1 VEKSELEN
9 TRSNELRNMSPDTK
23 PSNNPYGHGSFERE
37 DLSASGVLYFIAGV
51 GALGLLSL
59 LLVVGL
65 YKLLDTRAGKEQ
77 PAVSPLETNVPKDT
91 RNLAEGYK
99 DYLKDNFP
107 APRLEIDERTEL
119 NDDRIAEEEK
129 LSSYGY
135 VDDNHV
141 TVRIPIERAMDLI
154 AQRGLPVRSQA
165 AAPNAETHDAT
176 PPKAKAKKGSSK

>member
-1 VEKSELEN
+1 
-9 TRSNELRNMSPDTK
+9 MSSDAK

-37 DLSASGVLYFIAGV
+37 DLSAAGVLYYIAGV
-51 GALGLLSL
+51 GALC
-59 LLVVGL
+59 LVAFLVAFGF
-65 YKLLDTRAGKEQ
+65 YKLLDERAEKAQ
-77 PAVSPLETNVPKDT
+77 PEVSPLATNVPKDT

-119 NDDRIAEEEK
+119 NDDRMAEEEK
-129 LSSYGY
+129 LNSYGY

-141 TVRIPIERAMDLI
+141 TVRIPIGRAMDLI

-165 AAPNAETHDAT
+165 AGQSAETHDAV
-176 PPKAKAKKGSSK
+176 KAKAKSKKGSSK

>member
-1 VEKSELEN
+1 VEQFELEN
-9 TRSNELRNMSPDTK
+9 TSGEIMSTDGK
-23 PSNNPYGHGSFERE
+23 PANNPYGHGGFEHE

-51 GALGLLSL
+51 AALCIVALLMI
-59 LLVVGL
+59 VGF
-65 YKLLDTRAGKEQ
+65 YKVLNERARKEQ
-77 PAVSPLETNVPKDT
+77 PAVSPLATNVPKDT
-91 RNLAEGYK
+91 RDLPEGYK
-99 DYLKDNFP
+99 AYLKDNFP

-129 LSSYGY
+129 LNSYGY

-165 AAPNAETHDAT
+165 AAPGAETHDTAK
-176 PPKAKAKKGSSK
+176 PKAKTKTKKGSSQ

>member
-1 VEKSELEN
+1 MG
-9 TRSNELRNMSPDTK
+9 TDTK

-51 GALGLLSL
+51 GVLGLLSL
-59 LLVVGL
+59 LVVVGL
-65 YKLLDTRAGKEQ
+65 YKFLDTRSGKEQ
-77 PAVSPLETNVPKDT
+77 PAVSPLATNVPKDT

-135 VDDNHV
+135 VDDNHA

-165 AAPNAETHDAT
+165 AAPNAETHDAS

>member
-1 VEKSELEN
+1 
-9 TRSNELRNMSPDTK
+9 MSTDANPT
-23 PSNNPYGHGSFERE
+23 NNPYGHGSFERE
-37 DLSASGVLYFIAGV
+37 DLSASGVLYFIVGV
-51 GALGLLSL
+51 GALALVAFLLMA
-59 LLVVGL
+59 GL
-65 YKLLDTRAGKEQ
+65 YKFLDTRAGKQQ
-77 PAVSPLETNVPKDT
+77 PAVSPLEANPPKDT
-91 RNLAEGYK
+91 RNLTEGYK

-129 LSSYGY
+129 LASYGY

-165 AAPNAETHDAT
+165 AAPDAETHDAS

>member
-1 VEKSELEN
+1 MSTN
-9 TRSNELRNMSPDTK
+9 ANPNSNPQ
-23 PSNNPYGHGSFERE
+23 GHGGFERE

-51 GALGLLSL
+51 GALGLVGL
-59 LLVVGL
+59 LLMIGF
-65 YKLLDTRAGKEQ
+65 YKLLDERARKAQ
-77 PAVSPLETNVPKDT
+77 PAVSPLATNVPKDT

-119 NDDRIAEEEK
+119 NDDRLAEEEK
-129 LSSYGY
+129 LNSYGY
-135 VDDNHV
+135 VDASHV

-165 AAPNAETHDAT
+165 AVPSAEAHDTPKPNAKT
-176 PPKAKAKKGSSK
+176 KKGGSK

>member
-1 VEKSELEN
+1 
-9 TRSNELRNMSPDTK
+9 MSTDAN

-37 DLSASGVLYFIAGV
+37 DLSVSGVLYFIAGV
-51 GALGLLSL
+51 AALGLVGL
-59 LLVVGL
+59 LLMIGF
-65 YKLLDTRAGKEQ
+65 YKLLDERASKAQ
-77 PAVSPLETNVPKDT
+77 PEVSPLATNVPKDT

-129 LSSYGY
+129 LNSYGY
-135 VDDNHV
+135 VDDSHV

-154 AQRGLPVRSQA
+154 AQRGLPMRSQA
-165 AAPNAETHDAT
+165 AAPNAETPVAT
-176 PPKAKAKKGSSK
+176 QPKPKAKTKKGSQ

>member
-1 VEKSELEN
+1 MSSEAN
-9 TRSNELRNMSPDTK
+9 

-37 DLSASGVLYFIAGV
+37 DLSASGVLYFIVGV
-51 GALGLLSL
+51 GALC
-59 LLVVGL
+59 LVVFLVAVGF
-65 YKLLDTRAGKEQ
+65 YKLLDERAGKAQ
-77 PAVSPLETNVPKDT
+77 PDVSPLATNVPKDT

-129 LSSYGY
+129 LNSYGY
-135 VDDNHV
+135 VDDAHV

-154 AQRGLPVRSQA
+154 AQRGPPVRSQA
-165 AAPNAETHDAT
+165 AAPAAETHIAAQ
-176 PPKAKAKKGSSK
+176 PKKAKTKKGSK

>member
-1 VEKSELEN
+1 
-9 TRSNELRNMSPDTK
+9 MSTDAN

-37 DLSASGVLYFIAGV
+37 DLSAAGVLYFIAGV
-51 GALGLLSL
+51 AALGLVGL
-59 LLVVGL
+59 LLMIGF
-65 YKLLDTRAGKEQ
+65 YKLLDERASKAQ
-77 PAVSPLETNVPKDT
+77 PEVSPLATNVPKDT

-129 LSSYGY
+129 LNSYGY
-135 VDDNHV
+135 LDDSHV
-141 TVRIPIERAMDLI
+141 TVRIPIDRAMDLI

-165 AAPNAETHDAT
+165 AAPSAEAHGTVNANTKSRAQ
-176 PPKAKAKKGSSK
+176 PKKGSSK

>member
-1 VEKSELEN
+1 
-9 TRSNELRNMSPDTK
+9 MSTDAN

-37 DLSASGVLYFIAGV
+37 DLSASGVLYFIVAV
-51 GALGLLSL
+51 AALGLVAFL
-59 LLVVGL
+59 LMAGF
-65 YKLLDTRAGKEQ
+65 YKFLDERAGKTQTE
-77 PAVSPLETNVPKDT
+77 VSPLATNVPKDT
-91 RNLAEGYK
+91 RNLTEGYK

-129 LSSYGY
+129 LNSYGY
-135 VDDNHV
+135 VDDAHV

-165 AAPNAETHDAT
+165 VAPSTETHIAAQPKT
-176 PPKAKAKKGSSK
+176 KAKNGSSK

>member
-1 VEKSELEN
+1 
-9 TRSNELRNMSPDTK
+9 MSSDANPN
-23 PSNNPYGHGSFERE
+23 NNPYGHGSFERE
-37 DLSASGVLYFIAGV
+37 DLSAAGVLYFIAGV
-51 GALGLLSL
+51 GALGLVGL
-59 LLVVGL
+59 LLMIGL
-65 YKLLDTRAGKEQ
+65 YKLLDERAGKTQ
-77 PAVSPLETNVPKDT
+77 PEVSPLETNVPKDT

-129 LSSYGY
+129 LNSYGY

-154 AQRGLPVRSQA
+154 VQRGLPVRSQA
-165 AAPNAETHDAT
+165 AGQSAETHDAT
-176 PPKAKAKKGSSK
+176 QPKTKAKKGSSK

>member
-1 VEKSELEN
+1 
-9 TRSNELRNMSPDTK
+9 MSSDTK
-23 PSNNPYGHGSFERE
+23 PNNNPYGHGSFERE
-37 DLSASGVLYFIAGV
+37 DLSASGVLYFILGV
-51 GALGLLSL
+51 GVLGLLSL
-59 LLVVGL
+59 LVVVGL
-65 YKLLDTRAGKEQ
+65 YKFLDSRAGKEQ
-77 PAVSPLETNVPKDT
+77 PAVSPLATNVPKDT

-129 LSSYGY
+129 LNSYGY

-141 TVRIPIERAMDLI
+141 TVRIPIDRAMDLI

-165 AAPNAETHDAT
+165 AAASVEAHDT
-176 PPKAKAKKGSSK
+176 VKAKAKTKKGSSK

>member
-1 VEKSELEN
+1 
-9 TRSNELRNMSPDTK
+9 MSTDAN

-37 DLSASGVLYFIAGV
+37 DLSAAGVLYFIVGV
-51 GALGLLSL
+51 AALGLVAFL
-59 LLVVGL
+59 LMVGF
-65 YKLLDTRAGKEQ
+65 YKFLDERAGEAQ
-77 PAVSPLETNVPKDT
+77 PEVSPLATNVPKDT

-129 LSSYGY
+129 LNSYGY

-165 AAPNAETHDAT
+165 AAPGAETHDTAK
-176 PPKAKAKKGSSK
+176 PKVKTKTKKGSSQ

>member
-1 VEKSELEN
+1 
-9 TRSNELRNMSPDTK
+9 MSTDAN

-37 DLSASGVLYFIAGV
+37 DLSASGVLYFILGV
-51 GALGLLSL
+51 GALALVAFLLMI
-59 LLVVGL
+59 GF
-65 YKLLDTRAGKEQ
+65 YNLLDERAGKTQ
-77 PAVSPLETNVPKDT
+77 PEVSPLATNVPKDT

-119 NDDRIAEEEK
+119 NDDRVAEEEK

-165 AAPNAETHDAT
+165 AAPSAETHDAT
-176 PPKAKAKKGSSK
+176 QPKAKAKKGSSK